1 MTLTTFIQYYFI
13 FLLLFLIVYTVSIYF
28 LRKGLFKLN
37 CQPPPQSLPSIS
49 IIVSMHNEA
58 SNATPCV
65 EKLVNLDYPKD
76 LFQIILVDDRSTDDT
91 ADIIEG
97 FAKKYSFIQTFSI
110 QTVDQDFAPKKYAI
124 DQAILRAGGEIILLT
139 DADGRVPSGWAK
151 HMVECFSDNVG
162 MVIGYAPYNTSFPF
176 NRLLYHLLSLEYLSH
191 ASVAAATTGL
201 RYPVT
206 CVGTNIAY
214 RKKVYIDLN
223 GFGKFKNIHTGDDD
237 LFLQRIRE
245 ETDWQIKYCTHRNS
259 QVLNDPPTTWKK
271 FFHQR
276 LRYASKGFLYPIR
289 VTFSLIFFYIF
300 NFLLILSPL
309 TLLLDPGYATPIVTL
324 LIFKSVIEF
333 IFLKTAASSLND
345 IRHIHLFPVAFLLHI
360 PYVVVFGL
368 LGQLRGFQWGDL
380 SS

>member
-1 MTLTTFIQYYFI
+1 MTLTIFIQYYFI
-13 FLLLFLIVYTVSIYF
+13 LLLFFLIVYTASIYF
-28 LRKGLFKLN
+28 LRQGLSKLHCESN
-37 CQPPPQSLPSIS
+37 TQSLPSIS

-65 EKLVNLDYPKD
+65 EKLVDLDYPKD
-76 LFQIILVDDRSTDDT
+76 LFEIILVNDRSTDNT

-97 FAKKYSFIQTFSI
+97 FAKRYSFIQTFAV
-110 QTVDQDFAPKKYAI
+110 QTVDPDFAPKKHAI
-124 DQAILRAGGEIILLT
+124 DQAIHRAKGEIILLT
-139 DADGRVPSGWAK
+139 DADGRVPNGWAK

-162 MVIGYAPYNTSFPF
+162 MVIGYAPYNTSSPF
-176 NRLLYHLLSLEYLSH
+176 NRLLYRLLSLEYLSH

-223 GFGKFKNIHTGDDD
+223 GFGKFRNIHTGDDD

-300 NFLLILSPL
+300 NLLLILSPI
-309 TLLLDPGYATPIVTL
+309 TLLLDSGYAILIIILLTL
-324 LIFKSVIEF
+324 KGIIEF
-333 IFLKTAASSLND
+333 NFLNTAASSLND
-345 IRHIHLFPVAFLLHI
+345 MRHIHLFPVAFLLHI
-360 PYVVVFGL
+360 PYVVVFGV
-368 LGQLRGFQWGDL
+368 LGQLRGFKWGDL